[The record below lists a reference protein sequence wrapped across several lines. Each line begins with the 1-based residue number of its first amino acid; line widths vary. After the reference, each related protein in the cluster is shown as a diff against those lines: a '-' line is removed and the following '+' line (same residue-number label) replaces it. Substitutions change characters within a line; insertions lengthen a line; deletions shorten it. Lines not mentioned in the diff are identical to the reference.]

1 MSEEKV
7 GVVEK
12 FFAKIDVAAVTLT
25 SGSVE
30 VGDTLHFSGH
40 TTDFTQKVES
50 MQIEHDQV
58 ERAETGQS
66 IGLRVRE
73 RVRSNDEVFKVVD
86 D

>member
-7 GVVEK
+7 GIVEK

-25 SGSVE
+25 SGAVE
-30 VGDTLHFSGH
+30 VGDTLHFRGH

-58 ERAETGQS
+58 ERAEAGQS
-66 IGLRVRE
+66 IGLRVKE
-73 RVRSNDEVFKVVD
+73 RVRSNDEVFRVIEE
-86 D
+86 